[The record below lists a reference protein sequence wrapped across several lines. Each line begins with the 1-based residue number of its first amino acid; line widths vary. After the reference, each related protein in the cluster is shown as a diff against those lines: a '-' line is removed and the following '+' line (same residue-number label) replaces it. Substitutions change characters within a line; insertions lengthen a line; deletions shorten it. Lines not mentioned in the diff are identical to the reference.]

1 MLEARSR
8 DGDWGGALDL
18 LEQQRRMLDKASYR
32 RQRAVLLT
40 ARALALEDADR
51 GAAKEFV
58 LEANKLAPDLVP
70 AAALAGRL
78 LAEGGQMRKA
88 NRVIDSAWRV
98 NPHPDLA
105 QAYAELRSGESARE
119 RLKRIEAGAR
129 RVPGHIEGA
138 LAVARAAIDAQEFAK
153 ARGELAPY
161 LDLPSKRVCVLMAKL
176 ERAERNDEGRARE
189 QLETAQKELE
199 LSGGCR
205 SPGLLPRR

>member
-1 MLEARSR
+1 CR
-8 DGDWGGALDL
+8 DGDWAGAVGL

-40 ARALALEDADR
+40 ARALALEDSDR
-51 GAAKEFV
+51 SAAKEFA
-58 LEANKLAPDLVP
+58 LEANKLGPDLIP

-78 LAEGGQMRKA
+78 LAEGGHFRKP
-88 NRVIDSAWRV
+88 NRITDGAWRA
-98 NPHPDLA
+98 NPHPELA

-153 ARGELAPY
+153 ARSELSPY
-161 LDLPSKRVCVLMAKL
+161 LQRPSKSGFLVVGTL
-176 ERAERNDEGRARE
+176 EPARGQYE
-189 QLETAQKELE
+189 
-199 LSGGCR
+199 S
-205 SPGLLPRR
+205 